1 MRLLA
6 LAGLMAAAAAGSAAT
21 AQTASQDE
29 ARTVEFE
36 LREDGE
42 IVAAPSLRMQP
53 GRTTAVAIGAYSL
66 RLRMDR
72 GAAAEGGPAPYLIR
86 SSVYRS
92 DGGWTLIASP
102 SVTVVQ
108 GETTRLRIAGQD
120 GRDLSL
126 AVLVR

>member
-6 LAGLMAAAAAGSAAT
+6 ILGLVTASAAAAQTSAPP
-21 AQTASQDE
+21 DD
-29 ARTVEFE
+29 ARTVEIE

-42 IVAAPSLRMQP
+42 VVAAPSLRMQV
-53 GRTTAVAIGAYSL
+53 GRTTAVAVGAYSL

-72 GAAAEGGPAPYLIR
+72 GTAADGGPAPYLIR
-86 SSVYRS
+86 SSLYRS
-92 DGGWTLIASP
+92 EGGWTLVASP

-108 GETTRLRIAGQD
+108 GETTRLRIAGEG

>member
-6 LAGLMAAAAAGSAAT
+6 ILGLVTASAAAAQTT
-21 AQTASQDE
+21 APPDD

-42 IVAAPSLRMQP
+42 VVAAPSLRMQV
-53 GRTTAVAIGAYSL
+53 GRTTAVAVGAYSL

-72 GAAAEGGPAPYLIR
+72 GTAADGGPAPYLIR
-86 SSVYRS
+86 SSLYRS
-92 DGGWTLIASP
+92 EGGWTLVASP

-108 GETTRLRIAGQD
+108 GETARLRIAGQG